1 MTNLVA
7 TLAEGLR
14 YRGHGGQWSWILHR
28 IAGLGTVLFILIHI
42 VDTATVYFA
51 PMEYQFFIT
60 LYRTPIFGLGEIALI
75 ACVLYHGLN
84 GLRIT
89 LFDLQPQWWTIERQR
104 MSVVVVAV
112 TFVIL
117 FIPVVL
123 IMGNMIITNLAGGG

>member
-28 IAGLGTVLFILIHI
+28 ISGLGTVLFVLIH
-42 VDTATVYFA
+42 VADTATVYFA
-51 PMEYQFFIT
+51 PHEYQWFID
-60 LYRTPIFGLGEIALI
+60 LYRTPVFGLGEIALI

-84 GLRIT
+84 GLRVT
-89 LFDLQPQWWTIERQR
+89 LFDLKPAWWTIERQR
-104 MSVVVVAV
+104 QSVMVTAAVFVV
-112 TFVIL
+112 L

-123 IMGNMIITNLAGGG
+123 IVGNTILTHLAGG